1 MILTYKIKHGK
12 DFSEELNKA
21 RLIAEFAIKTKSITS
36 KDVKQ
41 FGLKSAISNQ
51 ILRKYSR
58 NWKAKD
64 VHRIKLTVPHQGIKC
79 SHEDRTITIT
89 PLKLELNYYFRN
101 DFDKISQIELDNK
114 FAYVSI
120 NIPDNNLIEPNGYL
134 GVDRNTTGHIA
145 VAGNP
150 ETGKI
155 IKLGKEAGHV
165 HKKYKNMRKNLQKKG
180 KNRKAKRIKNRESRI
195 VKDINHKV
203 AKKIVQEAKN
213 NGMGIKLEYLNGIR
227 NAKSSKS
234 FRYSLNSWSFYQL
247 KTMIEYKARLL
258 GIPVVYV
265 DPYNTS
271 KECSRCGQIG
281 NRSGKSFKCPN
292 CGHVDHAD
300 ANASFNIALRPV
312 FEEGI
317 DQLYVDSDAYKGN
330 TDIPKEATLGTE
342 TTLEHHM
349 L

>member
-1 MILTYKIKHGK
+1 M
-12 DFSEELNKA
+12 
-21 RLIAEFAIKTKSITS
+21 
-36 KDVKQ
+36 
-41 FGLKSAISNQ
+41 
-51 ILRKYSR
+51 
-58 NWKAKD
+58 
-64 VHRIKLTVPHQGIKC
+64 PHQGIKC

-89 PLKLELNYYFRN
+89 PLKLTLNYYFRN
-101 DFDKISQIELDNK
+101 DFDKINQIELDNK

-120 NIPDNNLIEPNGYL
+120 NIPDNDLIEPNGYL

-165 HKKYKNMRKNLQKKG
+165 HKKYSKTRKNLQKKG

-195 VKDINHKV
+195 VKDINHKI
-203 AKKIVQEAKN
+203 AKKLVKEAN
-213 NGMGIKLEYLNGIR
+213 DNGMGIKLEYLNGIR

-247 KTMIEYKARLL
+247 KTMIEYKARLP
-258 GIPVVYV
+258 GIPVAYV

-271 KECSRCGQIG
+271 KEYSRCGQIG
-281 NRSGKSFKCPN
+281 NRSGKSFKCNN

-317 DQLYVDSDAYKGN
+317 DQLYVDRDAYKGN
-330 TDIPKEATLGTE
+330 TGIPEEATLGTMA
-342 TTLEHHM
+342 TLEPHM

>member
-1 MILTYKIKHGK
+1 M
-12 DFSEELNKA
+12 
-21 RLIAEFAIKTKSITS
+21 
-36 KDVKQ
+36 
-41 FGLKSAISNQ
+41 
-51 ILRKYSR
+51 
-58 NWKAKD
+58 
-64 VHRIKLTVPHQGIKC
+64 PHQGIKC

-89 PLKLELNYYFRN
+89 PLKLTLNYYFRN
-101 DFDKISQIELDNK
+101 DFDKINQIELDNK

-120 NIPDNNLIEPNGYL
+120 NIPDNDLIEPNGYL

-165 HKKYKNMRKNLQKKG
+165 HKKYSKTRKNLQKKG

-195 VKDINHKV
+195 VKDINHKI
-203 AKKIVQEAKN
+203 AKKLVKEAN
-213 NGMGIKLEYLNGIR
+213 DNGMGIKLEYLNGIR

-247 KTMIEYKARLL
+247 KTMIEYKARLP
-258 GIPVVYV
+258 GIPVAYV

-271 KECSRCGQIG
+271 KECSRCGQVG
-281 NRSGKSFKCPN
+281 NRSGKSFKCNN

-317 DQLYVDSDAYKGN
+317 DQLYVDRDAYKGN
-330 TDIPKEATLGTE
+330 TGIPKEATLGTMA
-342 TTLEHHM
+342 TLEPHM

>member
-1 MILTYKIKHGK
+1 MILTYKIKHGRN
-12 DFSEELNKA
+12 FSEELNKA
-21 RLIAEFAIKTKSITS
+21 RLIAEFAIKTKSIIS
-36 KDVKQ
+36 RDVKQ

-58 NWKAKD
+58 NSKAKD
-64 VHRIKLTVPHQGIKC
+64 VHKIKLTVPHQGIKC

-89 PLKLELNYYFRN
+89 PLKLTLNYYFRN
-101 DFDKISQIELDNK
+101 DFDKINQIELDNK

-120 NIPDNNLIEPNGYL
+120 NIPDNDLIEPNGYL

-165 HKKYKNMRKNLQKKG
+165 HKKYSKMRKNLQKKG
-180 KNRKAKRIKNRESRI
+180 KYRKAKRIKNRESRI

-203 AKKIVQEAKN
+203 ARKIVQEAKD

-227 NAKSSKS
+227 NAKSGRS
-234 FRYSLNSWSFYQL
+234 FRYSLNSWSFYEL
-247 KTMIEYKARLL
+247 KTMIEYRARLP
-258 GIPVVYV
+258 GIPVAYV

-271 KECSRCGQIG
+271 KECSRCEQVG
-281 NRSGKSFKCPN
+281 NRSGKSFKCTN

-317 DQLYVDSDAYKGN
+317 DQLYVDRDAYKGN
-330 TDIPKEATLGTE
+330 TGIPKEATLGTVA
-342 TTLEHHM
+342 TLEPHM

>member
-1 MILTYKIKHGK
+1 M
-12 DFSEELNKA
+12 
-21 RLIAEFAIKTKSITS
+21 
-36 KDVKQ
+36 
-41 FGLKSAISNQ
+41 
-51 ILRKYSR
+51 
-58 NWKAKD
+58 
-64 VHRIKLTVPHQGIKC
+64 PHQGIKC

-89 PLKLELNYYFRN
+89 PLKLTLNYYFRN
-101 DFDKISQIELDNK
+101 DFDKINQIELDNK

-120 NIPDNNLIEPNGYL
+120 NIPDNDLIEPNGYL

-165 HKKYKNMRKNLQKKG
+165 HKKYSKMRKNLQKKG
-180 KNRKAKRIKNRESRI
+180 KYRKAKRIKNRESRI

-203 AKKIVQEAKN
+203 ARKIVQEAKD

-227 NAKSSKS
+227 NAKSGRS
-234 FRYSLNSWSFYQL
+234 FRYSLNSWSFYEL
-247 KTMIEYKARLL
+247 KTMIEYRARLP
-258 GIPVVYV
+258 GIPVAYV

-271 KECSRCGQIG
+271 KECSRCEQVG
-281 NRSGKSFKCPN
+281 NRSGKSFKCTN

-317 DQLYVDSDAYKGN
+317 DQLYVDRDAYKGN
-330 TDIPKEATLGTE
+330 TGIPKEAT
-342 TTLEHHM
+342 
-349 L
+349 

>member
-1 MILTYKIKHGK
+1 M
-12 DFSEELNKA
+12 
-21 RLIAEFAIKTKSITS
+21 
-36 KDVKQ
+36 
-41 FGLKSAISNQ
+41 
-51 ILRKYSR
+51 
-58 NWKAKD
+58 
-64 VHRIKLTVPHQGIKC
+64 PHQGIKC

-89 PLKLELNYYFRN
+89 PLKLTLNYYFRN
-101 DFDKISQIELDNK
+101 DFDKINQIELDNK

-120 NIPDNNLIEPNGYL
+120 NIPDNDLIEPNGYL

-165 HKKYKNMRKNLQKKG
+165 HKKYSKMRKNLQKKG
-180 KNRKAKRIKNRESRI
+180 KYRKAKRIKNRESRI

-203 AKKIVQEAKN
+203 ARKIVQEAKD

-247 KTMIEYKARLL
+247 KTMIEYKARLP
-258 GIPVVYV
+258 GIPVAYV

-281 NRSGKSFKCPN
+281 NRSGKSFKCTN

-317 DQLYVDSDAYKGN
+317 DQLYVDRDAYKGN
-330 TDIPKEATLGTE
+330 TGIPKEATLGTVA
-342 TTLEHHM
+342 TLEPHM